1 MKKLSVFLIVFAL
14 LLPLVFFLFKELP
27 KIEDSATENND
38 LPLEENNGTPF
49 EENNIDFFDLTYVA
63 FGDSITYGADYTRAY
78 AQMDNPYPKLVSEEL
93 KLLSFRNLGVSGAT
107 FVTNDLNRVC
117 MTDNIL
123 SFDEN
128 ADIIS
133 VMLGVN
139 DYACSLPL
147 GTTTDNSNTTIYGSL
162 NLIAKHLTTV
172 YKDSFIFFMTPYKTT
187 FNGSLSYSLSDVANA
202 VKEVADLYDISVLDM
217 YNLGNYELEMYS
229 ASSDGIHPSQDFI
242 SRYTAPQIAEFIK
255 QNYNKK

>member
-1 MKKLSVFLIVFAL
+1 MKKLCVFLIVFAL
-14 LLPLVFFLFKELP
+14 LMPLISFVFKDFEGSG
-27 KIEDSATENND
+27 DSALEKEDAPSKEN
-38 LPLEENNGTPF
+38 E
-49 EENNIDFFDLTYVA
+49 IDFSKLTYVA
-63 FGDSITYGADYTRAY
+63 FGDSITYGADYTRNY
-78 AQMDNPYPKLVSEEL
+78 AQMDNPYPKLVSEKL
-93 KLLSFRNLGVSGAT
+93 KLSSVKNLGVSGAT
-107 FVTNDLNRVC
+107 FVANDLNRVC

-147 GTTTDNSNTTIYGSL
+147 GTITDTSNTTIYGSL

-172 YKDSFIFFMTPYKTT
+172 YKDSFVFFMTPYKTT
-187 FNGSLSYSLSDVANA
+187 YNSNSEYQLIDVVKA

-217 YNLGNYELEMYS
+217 YNLGKYELEMYN

-242 SRYTAPQIAEFIK
+242 TTYTAPQIAEFIK
-255 QNYNKK
+255 QNYKQGK